1 MVKAI
6 VLAGGF
12 ATRLRPLTLTRPKPL
27 LPILDKPLLDWIIN
41 SLYESGIKE
50 IILSIRYLA
59 HLIKAKYGAGI
70 DRGVDIKYVEE
81 TKPLGDAGPL
91 RLVDEVVGLNET
103 FLVVYGDV
111 FSDVDYSKLLSFHK
125 RKGGIAT
132 IMLTRVDDPSRYGVA
147 ILNDDHLIKDFV
159 EKPPREKAPS
169 NIVNAGIYV
178 FEPEVIK
185 YIPSRKPSKLAR
197 DVIPRLVEE
206 GQVYG
211 YIYEGLWNDIGV
223 PEDYYRANMR
233 ALKYFYPQGH
243 INESAEIDPSAE
255 IIQPVYI
262 SGNVKVEKSAR
273 IGPFTIIGEGTKVGE
288 YAYISNSIVFPE
300 VIIEPSAVIRGA
312 IIGERSIIGR
322 WSRLENGVI
331 VGDEVVIDET
341 VLLNRGVI
349 ILPFK
354 EVSSSIYDERKIIL

>member
-27 LPILDKPLLDWIIN
+27 LPILGKPLLDWIIN
-41 SLYESGIKE
+41 GLYESNIKE

-132 IMLTRVDDPSRYGVA
+132 LMLTRVDDPSRYGVA
-147 ILNDDHLIKDFV
+147 VLNDDHLIKDFI

-169 NIVNAGIYV
+169 NIVNAGVYV
-178 FEPEVIK
+178 FEPEILE
-185 YIPSRKPSKLAR
+185 YIPSKKPSKLAR

-211 YIYEGLWNDIGV
+211 YIHEGLWNDIGV

-233 ALKYFYPQGH
+233 ALKYFYPQGY
-243 INESAEIDPSAE
+243 ISRSAEIDSSAE
-255 IIQPVYI
+255 VIQPVYI
-262 SGNVKVEKSAR
+262 SDNVKIERNAR
-273 IGPFTIIGEGTKVGE
+273 IGPFTIIGEGARIGE
-288 YAYISNSIVFPE
+288 HTYISNSIVFSE
-300 VIIEPSAVIRGA
+300 VIIESSAVVKGA
-312 IIGERSIIGR
+312 IIGERTIIGR
-322 WSRLENGVI
+322 WSRLEDGVI
-331 VGDEVVIDET
+331 VGDEVVIDEAI
-341 VLLNRGVI
+341 LLNRGVI
-349 ILPFK
+349 VLPFK
-354 EVSSSIYDERKIIL
+354 EVDSSVYDERKIIL